1 MKDKGKSEARK
12 RNHGVCSTELS
23 SKNAKLG
30 FRFELF
36 GSTKIWKIHF
46 LKKTYGKCRGIFQK
60 IMILV

>member
-46 LKKTYGKCRGIFQK
+46 LKKNLWK
-60 IMILV
+60 M